1 MHEGTF
7 LHKGH
12 FFMTVKNIYNKGKK
26 QIFHKNLINKQTKR
40 RKKVTDQET
49 KIIKNQKT
57 RKNSYPPR
65 VRGKS
70 DGEKIKNK

>member
-40 RKKVTDQET
+40 RKKVTDQESPGLGVT
-49 KIIKNQKT
+49 VI
-57 RKNSYPPR
+57 
-65 VRGKS
+65 V
-70 DGEKIKNK
+70 KIKKKTKSNINY